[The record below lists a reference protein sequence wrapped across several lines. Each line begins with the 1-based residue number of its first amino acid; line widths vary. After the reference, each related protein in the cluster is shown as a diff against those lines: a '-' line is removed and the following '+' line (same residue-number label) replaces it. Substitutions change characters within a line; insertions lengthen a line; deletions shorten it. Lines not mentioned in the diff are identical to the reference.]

1 MTDRGW
7 FRRASVFAPPWRA
20 LRIRV
25 AAALLMTAVAA
36 PAAAADPLTLILLR
50 LLRDQ
55 LITKSLE
62 AAWESRSAWAPSR
75 SQQPR
80 AEPSFAMPVRPAELD
95 DAGIRRMI
103 DDGFVHLSTAQR
115 AEVYVA
121 VQRVLADPEHA
132 ASRAVI
138 LEELAV
144 KAAATRHL
152 HDQLRQLSDADK
164 QRIAAQARAE
174 YARLSDD
181 ERQQLLHVLRTGAV
195 PIPRDLSD
203 SILAE
208 LAR

>member
-1 MTDRGW
+1 MR
-7 FRRASVFAPPWRA
+7 
-20 LRIRV
+20 L
-25 AAALLMTAVAA
+25 AAAVLLTAVAT

-62 AAWESRSAWAPSR
+62 AAWESRSAWAPS
-75 SQQPR
+75 QQPKP
-80 AEPSFAMPVRPAELD
+80 EPSFAMPPRPAELD

-103 DDGFVHLSTAQR
+103 DDGFVHLTAAQR
-115 AEVYVA
+115 TEVYGA